1 MDGRRRRV
9 GSGALG
15 VALFAAVVGGAL
27 VLPGGAWGASETR
40 TIYNRSSFSL
50 RSGDGCTLQEARR
63 TRTAP
68 TVRQD
73 FRCEGRTATAAP
85 PGPATITLNEGDT
98 LSVIS
103 GDGCSVKPTR
113 LTSAPLSVQRD
124 LTCMIKGSLPPVV
137 SPPPVVP
144 AVPPTSVTGGATWK
158 SVWSDEFSGTTV
170 DESKWNVANN
180 ANYGSANREDQC
192 YQRGNT
198 TVADGSLQFTARR
211 QTVTGCGRNPHGGAS
226 YYFTSGMVTT
236 RAQHGDLKM
245 KFRRGYAEVQMRAP
259 RGNLYWPAFW
269 LVSAGDGSSPSWPAY
284 GEIDVA
290 EIYGSHPD
298 TIESNFHR
306 TGGSIGEKRH
316 NADQPTSSAA
326 GVNINPPHPLVNGA
340 TNDWHRYGI
349 KWSADRLDWYVDGV
363 VVRTYHASCT
373 ADRKA
378 LGYDKSVI
386 LNLAIGGTGPRG
398 IGRGYTG
405 GESKGTYNNGNLS
418 ADIPGVME
426 VDYVR
431 IWQP

>member
-9 GSGALG
+9 GSAALSIVVFG
-15 VALFAAVVGGAL
+15 AVVGGAL
-27 VLPGGAWGASETR
+27 MLQGGAWAASETR
-40 TIYNRSSFSL
+40 TLYNRSSFSL
-50 RSGDGCTLQEARR
+50 RSGDGCALEDAHL
-63 TRTAP
+63 TRTAR

-73 FRCEGRTATAAP
+73 FRCKGTGAELTPTA
-85 PGPATITLNEGDT
+85 PASITLHDGDT

-103 GDGCSVKPTR
+103 GDGCSLRRVR
-113 LTSAPLSVQRD
+113 VTSAPANLQRD
-124 LTCMIKGSLPPVV
+124 LTCVIKGSLPPVA

-144 AVPPTSVTGGATWK
+144 AVPPNSVTGGATWK
-158 SVWSDEFSGTTV
+158 SIWSDEFSGTTV
-170 DESKWNVANN
+170 DTTKWNVANN

-192 YQRGNT
+192 YQSGNT
-198 TVADGSLQFTARR
+198 TVADGTLQFTARR
-211 QTVTGCGRNPHGGAS
+211 QTVTGCGRNPHGGAN

-236 RAQHGDLKM
+236 RAQHGGVKM
-245 KFRRGYAEVQMRAP
+245 KFRRGYAEVQMRVP

-269 LVSAGDGSSPSWPAY
+269 LVSAGDGSSPKWPAY

-298 TIESNFHR
+298 AIESNFHR
-306 TGGSIGEKRH
+306 TGGSIGDKLH
-316 NADQPTSSAA
+316 NAGKPKSNAA
-326 GVNINPPHPLVNGA
+326 GVNINPPHPLVTGA

-363 VVRTYHASCT
+363 AVRTYRASST

-378 LGYDKSVI
+378 LGYEKSII

-405 GESKGTYNNGNLS
+405 GETRGTYNNGNLS

>member
-1 MDGRRRRV
+1 M
-9 GSGALG
+9 
-15 VALFAAVVGGAL
+15 VGGAL
-27 VLPGGAWGASETR
+27 MLPGGAWGASETL
-40 TIYNRSSFSL
+40 TLYNRSSLSL
-50 RSGDGCTLQEARR
+50 RSGDGCTLKEAHPIRAA
-63 TRTAP
+63 RTA
-68 TVRQD
+68 RQD
-73 FRCEGRTATAAP
+73 FRCEGTGAAVAP
-85 PGPATITLNEGDT
+85 TGPATVTLHHGDA
-98 LSVIS
+98 LSVMS
-103 GDGCSVKPTR
+103 GDGCSLKPTR
-113 LTSAPLSVQRD
+113 LTGAPSSVQRD
-124 LTCMIKGSLPPVV
+124 LTCAIKGSRPPVA

-158 SVWSDEFSGTTV
+158 SIWSDEFSGTTV
-170 DESKWNVANN
+170 DATKWNVANN

-192 YQRGNT
+192 YESGNT
-198 TVADGSLQFTARR
+198 TVADGTLQFAARR
-211 QTVTGCGRNPHGGAS
+211 QTVTGCGRNSHGGAN

-236 RAQHGDLKM
+236 RAQHGDVKM

-269 LVSAGDGSSPSWPAY
+269 LVSAGDGSSPKWPAY

-298 TIESNFHR
+298 VVESNFHR
-306 TGGSIGEKRH
+306 TGGSIGDKRH
-316 NADQPTSSAA
+316 NAGKPKSSAA
-326 GVNINPPHPLVNGA
+326 GVNINPPHPLVTGA

-349 KWSADRLDWYVDGV
+349 KWSSDRLDWYVDGV
-363 VVRTYHASCT
+363 AVRTYRASSK

-378 LGYDKSVI
+378 LGYEKSII

-405 GESKGTYNNGNLS
+405 DESKGAYSNGNLS

-431 IWQP
+431 IWQQ